1 MKLSYTTT
9 FSTCTSLRKEITM
22 AIFQTFNSCMSTDA
36 QLYKKRYLIQIAL
49 KLPDDEPDE
58 KSYKF
63 SCNK

>member
-1 MKLSYTTT
+1 
-9 FSTCTSLRKEITM
+9 M

-49 KLPDDEPDE
+49 KLLDDEPDE